1 MPQPGKHLVGFLR
14 DSARLIPLFQA
25 HPVDLLHIQIVS
37 NSHAGVAGRIAGIPR
52 ILGTFHLDPGRC
64 RLDAVIP
71 EMLTTCCLHRGI
83 AVSEST
89 RSAWCGRPAMGPS
102 RIKVIPNGVDVRR
115 YRRARERRDARRE
128 LSLPDSCSHVL
139 AIVGRLEEQKGHR
152 FLLDAIQ
159 HLRGTFPGVC
169 VLVAGDGSLRADL
182 QEKAQTLGIE
192 RHVRFLGHCGNI
204 QSVLDASDVFVL
216 SSLWEALP
224 FALLEAMASG
234 LPIVATAVAGVP
246 ELVLHGE
253 TGFLVQPAD
262 PTGLASALRTLMAS
276 EELRASMGMA
286 GQERVEREFSQRS
299 MLAKTEETY
308 RELLKPTCR

>member
-1 MPQPGKHLVGFLR
+1 
-14 DSARLIPLFQA
+14 
-25 HPVDLLHIQIVS
+25 
-37 NSHAGVAGRIAGIPR
+37 
-52 ILGTFHLDPGRC
+52 
-64 RLDAVIP
+64 
-71 EMLTTCCLHRGI
+71 
-83 AVSEST
+83 
-89 RSAWCGRPAMGPS
+89 MGPS